1 MLWIQLVRNSTP
13 KYTLITSEHVYK
25 NVPNILAHNSHTL
38 EINIQQVKDKKN
50 GGMFIQWNNSGKILL
65 WAALQLDLKVLD
77 QVKELKH
84 TYIVHNS
91 I

>member
-50 GGMFIQWNNSGKILL
+50 GGMFIQ
-65 WAALQLDLKVLD
+65 
-77 QVKELKH
+77 
-84 TYIVHNS
+84 
-91 I
+91 